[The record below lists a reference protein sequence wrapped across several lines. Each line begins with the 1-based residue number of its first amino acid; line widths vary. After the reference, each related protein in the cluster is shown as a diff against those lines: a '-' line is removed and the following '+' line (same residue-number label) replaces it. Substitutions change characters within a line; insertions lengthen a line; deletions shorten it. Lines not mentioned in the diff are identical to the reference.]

1 MGWRQA
7 SRSAWPPWRARCRRV
22 RDSPERCFPTG
33 SVLRRYAAHKRRKT
47 AFRFQHVKERSVNF
61 SELTVCPDKDIQPCP
76 GWSGENYGGFVICRG
91 KNKRPGLIDYYGFI
105 RFSIPIKVIHIHRD
119 CIQRDCKRELVGF
132 AFCKYIRSQIH
143 LFGERRRYSRSST
156 GRRK

>member
-1 MGWRQA
+1 MRHAGNEKSYECSLSLKTGCA
-7 SRSAWPPWRARCRRV
+7 VARF
-22 RDSPERCFPTG
+22 DIYPIYFI
-33 SVLRRYAAHKRRKT
+33 

-61 SELTVCPDKDIQPCP
+61 SGLTVCPDKDIQPCP
-76 GWSGENYGGFVICRG
+76 GWSGENYGGFAICRG
-91 KNKRPGLIDYYGFI
+91 KNKRPGLIDCYGFI

-132 AFCKYIRSQIH
+132 PFCKYIRSQIH